1 MIAAM
6 GYEHILLELEPPIAT
21 LTLNR
26 PKVLNAL
33 SPELIREL
41 TTALAEL
48 DADENVRAVV
58 LTGGPKVFAAGA
70 DIGDMADRGA
80 VDQLRRDQTGRW
92 APLAGFSKPLIAAV
106 NGYALG
112 GGCEVALMCDLIL
125 AGETA
130 RFGQPEINL
139 GIIPGAGGTQR
150 WPRSIGKY
158 VAMEVMLTGA
168 PVTAQRAYELGV
180 VNRVVPAEMTVALA
194 QRMARQIAEKPPLA
208 ARMAKEA
215 ERDDAV
221 RVVVLTGSG
230 RAFSSG
236 ADVTEMVQGAGMRTP
251 EDVGNVLRNEYMPM
265 LVRLRTMPKP
275 VIAAMN
281 GPAVGIGASFALA
294 CDIRIGTPE
303 SYLLE
308 ASVNIG
314 LAPDGGVS
322 WLLPRLAGTGVAY
335 WMLFA
340 GRPLP
345 AVDAER
351 LGVINRMVPAEQL
364 DEVVRELATH
374 LASQPRGALAA
385 AKRAVNHALDSTF
398 EQALEFES
406 YLQEAQAASPEFA
419 EGVANF
425 LARRASRK

>member
-21 LTLNR
+21 LTLDR

-33 SPELIREL
+33 SPELIHEL

-48 DADENVRAVV
+48 DADENIRAVV
-58 LTGGPKVFAAGA
+58 LTGGAKVFAAGA

-150 WPRSIGKY
+150 WPRAAGKH

-180 VNRVVPAEMTVALA
+180 VNRVVPAEMTVGLA
-194 QRMARQIAEKPPLA
+194 KRMARQIAEKPPLA
-208 ARMAKEA
+208 VRMAKEA
-215 ERDDAV
+215 
-221 RVVVLTGSG
+221 VLK
-230 RAFSSG
+230 AF
-236 ADVTEMVQGAGMRTP
+236 ETP
-251 EDVGNVLRNEYMPM
+251 
-265 LVRLRTMPKP
+265 
-275 VIAAMN
+275 
-281 GPAVGIGASFALA
+281 LA
-294 CDIRIGTPE
+294 E
-303 SYLLE
+303 
-308 ASVNIG
+308 G
-314 LAPDGGVS
+314 LAVERKS
-322 WLLPRLAGTGVAY
+322 FY
-335 WMLFA
+335 FLFA
-340 GRPLP
+340 TEDQKEGMHAFLEKRKGVFKGR
-345 AVDAER
+345 
-351 LGVINRMVPAEQL
+351 
-364 DEVVRELATH
+364 
-374 LASQPRGALAA
+374 
-385 AKRAVNHALDSTF
+385 
-398 EQALEFES
+398 
-406 YLQEAQAASPEFA
+406 
-419 EGVANF
+419 
-425 LARRASRK
+425 